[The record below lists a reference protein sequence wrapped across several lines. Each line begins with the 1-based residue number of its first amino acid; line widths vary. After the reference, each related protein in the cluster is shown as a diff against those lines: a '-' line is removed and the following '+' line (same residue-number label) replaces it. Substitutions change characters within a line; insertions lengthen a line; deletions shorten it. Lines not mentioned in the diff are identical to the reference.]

1 MKKRRERESVMSEE
15 TFVCTACPGWGDHEY
30 CALKTV
36 VKDGK
41 ILRTEQLDYT
51 GPESEE
57 GYICQKGVAAAR
69 QPYNPD
75 RVQGP
80 MKRVGKR
87 GEGKWERISWDQ
99 ALIKTP
105 ASPSITPSQLKHVDQ
120 RDHSQPRADCRFRHL
135 AVRRGRV
142 PRQGCWG
149 SGARYACSSI
159 STIRPSR
166 HSTRRP
172 PWCA

>member
-1 MKKRRERESVMSEE
+1 MNKTARERESGMSEE

-30 CALKTV
+30 RALKTV

-41 ILRTEQLDYT
+41 ILRTERLDYA

-80 MKRVGKR
+80 MKRVGAR
-87 GEGKWERISWDQ
+87 GEGKWERMSWDQ
-99 ALIKTP
+99 ASTKLRRSSLSSATSTVLTASRCGTP
-105 ASPSITPSQLKHVDQ
+105 RL
-120 RDHSQPRADCRFRHL
+120 RYPRRL
-135 AVRRGRV
+135 A
-142 PRQGCWG
+142 C
-149 SGARYACSSI
+149 
-159 STIRPSR
+159 T
-166 HSTRRP
+166 T
-172 PWCA
+172 

>member
-1 MKKRRERESVMSEE
+1 MVDSLAAIVMNKTARERESGMSEE

-30 CALKTV
+30 RALKTI

-41 ILRTEQLDYT
+41 ILRTERLDYA

-80 MKRVGKR
+80 MKRVGAR
-87 GEGKWERISWDQ
+87 GEGKWKRISWDQ
-99 ALIKTP
+99 ASTKLRRSSLSFATSTVLT
-105 ASPSITPSQLKHVDQ
+105 ASRCGT
-120 RDHSQPRADCRFRHL
+120 
-135 AVRRGRV
+135 
-142 PRQGCWG
+142 
-149 SGARYACSSI
+149 
-159 STIRPSR
+159 SR
-166 HSTRRP
+166 HRYPRRLA
-172 PWCA
+172 CTT